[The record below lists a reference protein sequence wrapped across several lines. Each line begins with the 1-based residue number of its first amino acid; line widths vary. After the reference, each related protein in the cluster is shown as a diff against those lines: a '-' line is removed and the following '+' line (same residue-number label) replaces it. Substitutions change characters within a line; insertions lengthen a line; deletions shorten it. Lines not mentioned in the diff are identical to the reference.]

1 MLYAE
6 LHNLSG
12 REVVMA
18 DDGRCHLGYLVVL
31 AIQATEVATRTSD
44 RQTRRARVEM
54 IQRFLLYRVDGQR
67 TGLAI
72 HLADKHTLLIA
83 PALADARLTVG
94 YLAAVG
100 TEQTLH
106 LAVIQFLIVFALHQN
121 TIAS

>member
-1 MLYAE
+1 MLHAE
-6 LHNLSG
+6 LHYLSG

-31 AIQATEVATRTSD
+31 TIQATEVAARAGN
-44 RQTRRARVEM
+44 RQTRRARMEM
-54 IQRFLLYRVDGQR
+54 IQRLLLDRVDSQR

-72 HLADKHTLLIA
+72 HFADKHTVLIA
-83 PALADARLTVG
+83 SASADARLTVG
-94 YLAAVG
+94 YLTAVG
-100 TEQTLH
+100 TELTLH

>member
-1 MLYAE
+1 
-6 LHNLSG
+6 
-12 REVVMA
+12 MA
-18 DDGRCHLGYLVVL
+18 YDRRCHLGYLVVL
-31 AIQATEVATRTSD
+31 AIQATEVAARACD

-54 IQRFLLYRVDGQR
+54 IQRLLLDRVDSQR

-83 PALADARLTVG
+83 PAPADTRLTIG

-100 TEQTLH
+100 TELTLH